1 MAVARAWK
9 AAFLGAA
16 LEAQAA
22 EGFLH
27 GLTEAAHLHEAGT
40 DGVPQAHADEQEHQD
55 VVRQVFVDFA
65 YNGVQYFFDHFFLSF
80 KK

>member
-1 MAVARAWK
+1 M
-9 AAFLGAA
+9 LGAA

-22 EGFLH
+22 EGFPH
-27 GLTEAAHLHEAGT
+27 GLAEAAHLHEAGA
-40 DGVPQAHADEQEHQD
+40 DGVPQSHADEQEHQD
-55 VVRQVFVDFA
+55 VVGQVFVDFA